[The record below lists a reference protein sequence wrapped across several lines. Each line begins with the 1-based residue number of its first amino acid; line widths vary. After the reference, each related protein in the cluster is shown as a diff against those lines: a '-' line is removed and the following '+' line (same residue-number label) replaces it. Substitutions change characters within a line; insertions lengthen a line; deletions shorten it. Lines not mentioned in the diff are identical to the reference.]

1 MPMTEGEQK
10 APARGDAPQLED
22 PVEDESM
29 RRRALE
35 LEQLVDVVLSERE
48 PLGPPVPDPY
58 LGLEVDRRYVIES
71 LIAAGGMG
79 LVYRCRHRVLGKRLA
94 IKIIRSDVAQMPDGS
109 DRFLLEAKAAS
120 AIGHEHIVDIGDFGA
135 LPDGSPYLVMEYLE
149 GLSLAALLREEPSLG
164 VPRIAHLAIQIAE
177 GLGAAHAAG
186 IVHRDLKPDNVFV
199 LERKGDDFI
208 KILDF
213 GVARMAQSAKRLTQ
227 AGTIVG
233 TPHYMSPEQA
243 LGHEVDHRGDIY
255 ALGVILYEL
264 LAGRVPFDGDHYLSV
279 LHQHLQATPPAFSA
293 LDPPVSIPAALER
306 IVTKCLAKSPG
317 SRFATMAEL
326 ARELAPFS
334 ERASL
339 GELGELEQ
347 RADGAELEALTP
359 WAPRRSSAPPAP
371 RDEVDAGPSTPGGS
385 MARRQPSGLP
395 PPRASGAPGGSAAPG
410 RARSPRPVA
419 PMPTAVLP
427 ARSPTLVLPR
437 LTGSFSLQQKR
448 VVTRLSVVVLVVVC
462 AAAAFRLGTTRGRGL
477 GEPAPAREP
486 TPPAAARAPLLKPVP
501 VHSALPDPAASDS
514 AAPQPGA
521 SSPPPASPPLPS
533 SPLASPAPA
542 SPPPASSSPA
552 ASSPPPPGAAPS
564 EPPAT
569 LTPGAPSAPP
579 VSPSPVPSAASEPER
594 GKARSRRAPAQP
606 STASKRAEGARPAPK
621 PRVKDDFMNPW
632 PAPR

>member
-1 MPMTEGEQK
+1 
-10 APARGDAPQLED
+10 
-22 PVEDESM
+22 M
-29 RRRALE
+29 RLRALE
-35 LEQLVDVVLSERE
+35 LEELVDVVLSERE

-94 IKIIRSDVAQMPDGS
+94 IKIIRADVAQMPDGS

-135 LPDGSPYLVMEYLE
+135 LPDGSPYLVMEFLE
-149 GLSLAALLREEPSLG
+149 GLSLAALLRDEPCLG

-199 LERKGDDFI
+199 LERKGDDFV

-213 GVARMAQSAKRLTQ
+213 GVARMAQNAKRLTQ

-264 LAGRVPFDGDHYLSV
+264 LAGRVPFDGDHYLAV
-279 LHQHLQATPPAFSA
+279 LHQHLQAMPPAFSA

-306 IVTKCLAKSPG
+306 IVTKCLAKLPED
-317 SRFATMAEL
+317 RFATMAEL
-326 ARELAPFS
+326 ARELAPF
-334 ERASL
+334 R
-339 GELGELEQ
+339 ELAPLQELEVPLLG
-347 RADGAELEALTP
+347 DGAELEALT
-359 WAPRRSSAPPAP
+359 ASAPNDRA
-371 RDEVDAGPSTPGGS
+371 TPGPREGVESEPSALGGS
-385 MARRQPSGLP
+385 LAKRRPSGP
-395 PPRASGAPGGSAAPG
+395 PQPRAAGVPVGSAAQG
-410 RARSPRPVA
+410 RPRPPRSLA

-437 LTGSFSLQQKR
+437 LTGSFSVQQKR
-448 VVTRLSVVVLVVVC
+448 VVTSVSVVVLVVVC
-462 AAAAFRLGTTRGRGL
+462 AAAAFRLGTTRGRGI
-477 GEPAPAREP
+477 GEPTPAREP
-486 TPPAAARAPLLKPVP
+486 AQPAAARAPVVKPVP
-501 VHSALPDPAASDS
+501 AHPVLPGEAPSESVLPEPSASGP
-514 AAPQPGA
+514 A
-521 SSPPPASPPLPS
+521 SSSPAP
-533 SPLASPAPA
+533 ASPAPA
-542 SPPPASSSPA
+542 SSAPIVPPSTLA
-552 ASSPPPPGAAPS
+552 PGTPAAPS
-564 EPPAT
+564 TRPLA
-569 LTPGAPSAPP
+569 
-579 VSPSPVPSAASEPER
+579 VPSPAKER
-594 GKARSRRAPAQP
+594 ERPRRAPAQP
-606 STASKRAEGARPAPK
+606 SSASKRTDGARPAPK

-632 PAPR
+632 PAPRQ